1 MVTVNG
7 VKALVVNSLGVPSGP
22 CSLHRACSDGRST
35 QAGGGRMGD
44 DGDGERGRVGGDD
57 GERGPLLYVTSS
69 R

>member
-1 MVTVNG
+1 

-44 DGDGERGRVGGDD
+44 DGERGRVGGDD
-57 GERGPLLYVTSS
+57 DDGREGCCCM
-69 R
+69 

>member
-1 MVTVNG
+1 VVTVNG

-44 DGDGERGRVGGDD
+44 DGERGRVGGDD
-57 GERGPLLYVTSS
+57 DDGREGCCCM
-69 R
+69 

>member
-44 DGDGERGRVGGDD
+44 DG
-57 GERGPLLYVTSS
+57 
-69 R
+69 

>member
-35 QAGGGRMGD
+35 QAGGGLMGD
-44 DGDGERGRVGGDD
+44 DGERGRVGGDD
-57 GERGPLLYVTSS
+57 DDGREGCCCM
-69 R
+69 

>member
-22 CSLHRACSDGRST
+22 CSLHRSCSDGRST

-44 DGDGERGRVGGDD
+44 DGERGRVGGDD
-57 GERGPLLYVTSS
+57 DDGREGCCCM
-69 R
+69 

>member
-44 DGDGERGRVGGDD
+44 DGERGRVGGDD
-57 GERGPLLYVTSS
+57 DDGREGCCCM
-69 R
+69 